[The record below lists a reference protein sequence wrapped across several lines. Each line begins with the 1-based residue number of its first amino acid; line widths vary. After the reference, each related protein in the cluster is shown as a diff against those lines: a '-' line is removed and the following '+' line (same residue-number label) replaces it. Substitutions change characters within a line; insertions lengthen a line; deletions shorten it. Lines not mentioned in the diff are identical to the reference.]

1 MLFFKL
7 SARRTISLDCVVQQ
21 LIRVFNIY
29 CASEIA
35 CFLVAFVVI
44 VHIRSVYSL
53 GGVRYVFVVIVVAS
67 GGVWPEHHCVSVL
80 AAAPIQ

>member
-21 LIRVFNIY
+21 LIRDFNIY

-44 VHIRSVYSL
+44 VRIRSVYSC
-53 GGVRYVFVVIVVAS
+53 GVRLVFVVIVVAS